1 MKAVIMAGGDG
12 KRLRP
17 LTCSIPKPMLP
28 VANRPVAEYAIDLLK
43 KHGIHE
49 IGLTLRYLPNEIIS
63 HFGSGKAYD
72 AAFEYF
78 TEKYPLGTAG
88 SVKNAIDFLS
98 DTFVVLSGD
107 GLTDIDITKVIN
119 YHKQKN
125 ADVTIVLKRVKDP
138 LEYGVVITKEDGRI
152 INFIEKPLWNEVFS
166 DSVNTGIYII
176 NKNVMELVP
185 SDEEFDFSHDLFPKM
200 LQQGMNIYGYVTDDY
215 WCDIGDL
222 RSYVRANSDVLL
234 NKVSVQHFDDYVY
247 NDNGIAVSKKA
258 VIEHGTMLFA
268 PCMIGT
274 NTVVKRG
281 TTVGPGTV
289 IGNGCVI
296 DGRSA
301 ITNSVLHDNI
311 FVGNNCELKGC
322 IISSD
327 CKLKDNVSVFDGSAI
342 GNNTKIGEMSIIKNS
357 ASVWPQKD
365 IESDCTVSENIIWQ
379 MAKYSGY
386 FDNERIHGKLNAH
399 ITNKMSLTASSAF
412 ASGKKRVIAAHNAT
426 VAAQM
431 LYSAAKSGI
440 ISSGCK
446 LIEAGAIPLPALR
459 YAVRLLS
466 ADGAIYTGEN
476 DGIADIYF
484 IDENG
489 SNVSRT
495 EARRI
500 ALALNNDTVLPV
512 SHDNISEPQSFD
524 KCCEFYESHMIALF
538 NGLNNGKNIKT
549 VNIVSNNSVECDVL
563 INILFKLGVKVNVV
577 DVVTDN
583 IDDKASIT
591 VALEDYGEK
600 LIIYDEKGNP
610 KEKSLLNILLNYIV
624 LKSQKGEHLIVAD
637 YNSPKAVDI
646 IAKNNN
652 GTVIRTKSGTKALI
666 DEIVKHDLID
676 DSMSVGKMSM
686 YYDGIAF
693 LIGLIDVLNG
703 EDKSFRELISTL
715 PQLHISEKETECEW
729 SKRCEVLR
737 SLSENKDAD
746 PGNGVKITQKYGWSL
761 VLPDEKRAVFK
772 IYSEA
777 FSNEYAEELTDICIR
792 KIKEITA
799 EK

>member
-17 LTCSIPKPMLP
+17 LTCTLPKPMLP
-28 VANRPVAEYAIDLLK
+28 VANRPVAEYAVDLLK

-63 HFGSGKAYD
+63 HFGSGKTYD
-72 AAFEYF
+72 TAFEYF
-78 TEKYPLGTAG
+78 TEKHPLGTAG

-107 GLTDIDITKVIN
+107 GLTDIDLTRVTD

-125 ADVTIVLKRVKDP
+125 ADVTIVLKRVEYP
-138 LEYGVVITKEDGRI
+138 LEYGVVITKEDGKI
-152 INFIEKPLWNEVFS
+152 IKFIEKPLWNEAFS

-234 NKVSVQHFDDYVY
+234 NKVSVQHVDDYVY
-247 NDNGIAVSKKA
+247 NDNGIAVSKNA
-258 VIEHGTMLFA
+258 VIEHGAMLLA
-268 PCMIGT
+268 PCMIGA
-274 NTVVKRG
+274 NTVVKSG
-281 TTVGPGTV
+281 TTIGPGAV
-289 IGNGCVI
+289 IGGGCVI
-296 DGRSA
+296 EGNSA
-301 ITNSVLHDNI
+301 IKNSVLHENV
-311 FVGNNCELKGC
+311 FVGDSCELKGC

-342 GNNTKIGEMSIIKNS
+342 GSNTKIGEMSIIKNS

-365 IESDCTVSENIIWQ
+365 IESDCTVSDNIIWQ
-379 MAKYSGY
+379 TAKYSGY
-386 FDNERIHGKLNAH
+386 FDNERIHGKLNSH

-412 ASGKKRVIAAHNAT
+412 ALGKKRVIAAHNGTA
-426 VAAQM
+426 AAQM
-431 LYSAAKSGI
+431 LYSAARSGI

-446 LIEAGAIPLPALR
+446 LIEAGETPLPALR
-459 YAVRLLS
+459 YVVRLLD
-466 ADGAIYTGEN
+466 ADGAVYTGEI

-500 ALALNNDTVLPV
+500 AYALNNDTVQPV
-512 SHDNISEPQSFD
+512 SHENISEPQSFD
-524 KCCEFYESHMIALF
+524 KCCEFYESHMMSLF
-538 NGLNNGKNIKT
+538 NGLNRGKTLKA
-549 VNIVSNNSVECDVL
+549 VNILNNSAVECDVL
-563 INILFKLGVKVNVV
+563 ISILFRLGIKVNVV
-577 DVVTDN
+577 DEVTDK
-583 IDDKASIT
+583 IDDEDSIT
-591 VALEDYGEK
+591 IALEDFGEK
-600 LIIYDEKGNP
+600 LIIYNEKGDP
-610 KEKSLLNILLNYIV
+610 IEKTQLNLLLNYIV
-624 LKSQKGEHLIVAD
+624 LKSQRGERLIVAD

-652 GTVIRTKSGTKALI
+652 GTVIRTKSGTRALI
-666 DEIVKHDLID
+666 DEIVKHDTID
-676 DSMSVGKMSM
+676 DAMSVGKMSM

-693 LIGLIDVLNG
+693 LIGLIDVLNR
-703 EDKSFRELISTL
+703 EEKTFRELISAL
-715 PQLHISEKETECEW
+715 PELHISEKETECEW
-729 SKRCEVLR
+729 SKRCRVLR
-737 SLSENKDAD
+737 ALSENREAD

-792 KIKEITA
+792 RIKEIIA